1 MEKLYEQI
9 CAAVREAGTIVLQAT
24 AEGKNVREKTSR
36 HDLVTAYDARVQRF
50 LQERLLALLPEA
62 GFLGEEDGG
71 RLESAS
77 AWRFIVDPID
87 GTMNF
92 IRTLRRSCI
101 SVGLAQ
107 GERMEFG
114 AVYDPYHDELFTA
127 VRGAGAFL
135 NGAPIHVS
143 DCDMAHALVYIGSS
157 PYYPDCI
164 PQTFALAQKL
174 TETCSDIRRSGSAA
188 LELCD
193 VACGRV
199 EAYFEY
205 RLSPW
210 DYAAG
215 SLIVTEAGG
224 KISALNGEALRFDQ
238 KCSVA
243 AANALCH
250 APLLQ
255 MAEQAQQQTSQ
266 N

>member
-9 CAAVREAGTIVLQAT
+9 CAAVREAGAIVLLAT

-71 RLESAS
+71 RLEAAS

-127 VRGAGAFL
+127 VRGARAGL
-135 NGAPIHVS
+135 HRLL
-143 DCDMAHALVYIGSS
+143 ALLSRLH
-157 PYYPDCI
+157 PAD
-164 PQTFALAQKL
+164 
-174 TETCSDIRRSGSAA
+174 
-188 LELCD
+188 LCPC
-193 VACGRV
+193 A
-199 EAYFEY
+199 EAD
-205 RLSPW
+205 RDLLRHP
-210 DYAAG
+210 
-215 SLIVTEAGG
+215 
-224 KISALNGEALRFDQ
+224 ALRLGGSGAVRRGLRPRGGVF
-238 KCSVA
+238 
-243 AANALCH
+243 
-250 APLLQ
+250 
-255 MAEQAQQQTSQ
+255 
-266 N
+266 